1 MMLSEKLKEQT
12 RREHQM
18 LEVKMIKQIKLI
30 TDINKYSE
38 FLLLFY
44 RFMNPLETQIDKQLD
59 PGFLS
64 DYKLRRKS
72 VLLVQDLSRLQS
84 SAEIFSYDEVIFI
97 TNNLEAIGALYVME
111 GSTLGG
117 QIISKMINHQLGL
130 EKIIPLDFFNGY
142 KNDTILMWQNFK
154 IAMDQ
159 LKLNEREENIII
171 RSANNTFKRFSNLFD
186 QKIMLA

>member
-12 RREHQM
+12 GREHQM

-159 LKLNEREENIII
+159 LKLNESEENIII

>member
-84 SAEIFSYDEVIFI
+84 SAEIFCYDEVIFI

>member
-84 SAEIFSYDEVIFI
+84 SAEIFCYDEVIFI

-130 EKIIPLDFFNGY
+130 EKIPLDFFNGY

>member
-1 MMLSEKLKEQT
+1 MMLSEKLKHQT
-12 RREHQM
+12 RDEHQM

-30 TDINKYSE
+30 ADTSKYSE

-44 RFMNPLETQIDKQLD
+44 RFMNPLETQIDKELD
-59 PGFLS
+59 PSFLS

-72 VLLVQDLSRLQS
+72 ILLVQDLSRLQS

-159 LKLNEREENIII
+159 LKLNESEENIII

>member
-142 KNDTILMWQNFK
+142 KNDTIPMWQNFK

>member
-84 SAEIFSYDEVIFI
+84 SAEIFSYDRVIFI

-159 LKLNEREENIII
+159 LKLNESEENIII